1 MAELSL
7 GEALQAFLKKSRL
20 KNGIMA
26 VQIEDVWEKMMG
38 KTIAK
43 YTDKI
48 QIIKGTL
55 FISTNE
61 STLRNTLMY
70 QKEDII
76 KRVNE
81 TLGEQVIH
89 EVVIR

>member
-38 KTIAK
+38 KTISK